1 VTVFVKMAA
10 MKPKTKQIIKIA
22 ALLTASA
29 LFLFQGFSLLF
40 SEQEKPKPEQLNS
53 VK

>member
-1 VTVFVKMAA
+1 MAA
-10 MKPKTKQIIKIA
+10 MNTKTKQIIKVAVLLIA
-22 ALLTASA
+22 SG

-40 SEQEKPKPEQLNS
+40 SEQEKAKTEQLNT

>member
-1 VTVFVKMAA
+1 MAA
-10 MKPKTKQIIKIA
+10 MKTKTKQIIKIA

-40 SEQEKPKPEQLNS
+40 SEQETAKTEQLNT

>member
-1 VTVFVKMAA
+1 MAA
-10 MKPKTKQIIKIA
+10 MKTKTKQIIKIA
-22 ALLTASA
+22 VLLTASA

-40 SEQEKPKPEQLNS
+40 SEQEAAKTEQLNT

>member
-1 VTVFVKMAA
+1 
-10 MKPKTKQIIKIA
+10 MKTKTKQIIKIA

-40 SEQEKPKPEQLNS
+40 SGQEKAKSEQINT